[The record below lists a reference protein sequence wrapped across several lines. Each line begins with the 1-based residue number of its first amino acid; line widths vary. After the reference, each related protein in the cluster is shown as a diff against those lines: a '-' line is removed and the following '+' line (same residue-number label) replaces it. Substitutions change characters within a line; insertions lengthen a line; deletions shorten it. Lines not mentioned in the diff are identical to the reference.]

1 MTRETKEE
9 LLLMMLFF
17 GFRLFSGSLF
27 EVAASATFPCP
38 KLGVIA
44 ETVSCSFDKSNDGLP
59 SMSLSLMLKVFQ
71 SVEPLEAPIP
81 WYG

>member
-17 GFRLFSGSLF
+17 GFRLLSGSLL

-38 KLGVIA
+38 KPGVFMD
-44 ETVSCSFDKSNDGLP
+44 TLSCSLDQSIDSLP
-59 SMSLSLMLKVFQ
+59 SLSLSPMLKVFR
-71 SVEPLEAPIP
+71 SVEPLDTPVT
-81 WYG
+81 